1 MVRPHREKDSSTVSI
16 HAVRYGHL
24 VTAAL
29 VLSLAACSTPEA
41 ATARPA
47 PSASTSAPV
56 SVSPSTGASP
66 TGSGPRDL
74 NPKLAPYSTTPDIGE
89 PILGKDVAKRF
100 GAARVTKTYQ
110 DVVAFLRTESFDLDR
125 LRPKSKYVVSD
136 FASVSRHMIPPT
148 RDHWR
153 DSVRGALKNNKD
165 DVGDVEVLAFWDLS
179 DKTYTFAKTGPYVVD
194 EKVGQSVLYI
204 DEETNW
210 LTIAVSYSA
219 RVRMVRGGV
228 TYRRPITKQVT
239 LVVIPGAG
247 NWLLISY
254 RGSWNFGKA
263 LPE

>member
-1 MVRPHREKDSSTVSI
+1 MVHPHREKDSPTVSI
-16 HAVRYGHL
+16 PAVRYGHL

-41 ATARPA
+41 ATARPS
-47 PSASTSAPV
+47 PSASASAP
-56 SVSPSTGASP
+56 VSPSTGSSP
-66 TGSGPRDL
+66 TGSGPHDL

-89 PILGKDVAKRF
+89 PILGTDVAKRF
-100 GAARVTKTYQ
+100 GAARATKTYQ

-125 LRPKSKYVVSD
+125 LRPKSKYAVSD

-153 DSVRGALKNNKD
+153 DSVRKALKGNKD

-239 LVVIPGAG
+239 LVVIPGAA
-247 NWLLISY
+247 NWLMISY